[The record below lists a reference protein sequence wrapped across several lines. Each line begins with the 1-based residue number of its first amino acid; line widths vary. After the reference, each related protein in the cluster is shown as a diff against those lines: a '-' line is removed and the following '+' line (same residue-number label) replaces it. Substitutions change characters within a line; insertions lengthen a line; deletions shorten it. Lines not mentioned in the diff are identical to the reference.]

1 MTRDSISALLEKYV
15 RGSVP
20 PPGMASARERIEARL
35 DTQTGRFDLQ
45 ELELAM
51 KAQLTEAALLTVKEQ
66 LKDSREKRARTAD
79 RIWAVVVAI
88 LTVVVAGLLAK
99 SGLK

>member
-1 MTRDSISALLEKYV
+1 LLEKYV

-35 DTQTGRFDLQ
+35 DTPTGRFDLQ

-51 KAQLTEAALLTVKEQ
+51 KAQLTEAALATVKEQ
-66 LKDSREKRARTAD
+66 LAETKGDRARTAD
-79 RIWAVVVAI
+79 RIWALVVGILVAVIAAI
-88 LTVVVAGLLAK
+88 LAK
-99 SGLK
+99 TGLK